1 MRLIWAVNDMQQTI
15 CVFCSSSD
23 AVDSIFF
30 ETATELG
37 AVIGQRN
44 FDLIYGGAQIGLMG
58 ALARATHQNGGK
70 VVGVIPEPL
79 RWVKGIAYEAAD
91 ELVVTRDLRE
101 RKAVMEARADA
112 FVSLPGGFGTLEEL
126 LEILTLKQLGLH
138 AKPVVLVNT
147 NSFYDPLIQ
156 LFEHIYQEHFA
167 KPDYRQLYHVAPDVA
182 NVFSYLEAYRPIQL
196 QSKWF

>member
-1 MRLIWAVNDMQQTI
+1 MQKTI

-23 AVDSIFF
+23 AVAPTFF

-37 AVIGQRN
+37 TLIAGRN
-44 FDLIYGGAQIGLMG
+44 YTLVYGGVRVGLMG
-58 ALARATHQNGGK
+58 ALARAVHQNGGR
-70 VVGVIPEPL
+70 VIGVIPGSI
-79 RWVKGIAYEAAD
+79 RDKGITYETAD

-101 RKAVMEARADA
+101 RKAVMEARSDA
-112 FVSLPGGFGTLEEL
+112 FVGLPGGFGTLEEI

-147 NSFYDPLIQ
+147 LGFYDHLVRF
-156 LFEHIYQEHFA
+156 FEHIYRERFA
-167 KPDYRQLYHVAPDVA
+167 RPDYRQLYHIAPEA
-182 NVFSYLEAYRPIQL
+182 AGVFSYLETYRPVQL